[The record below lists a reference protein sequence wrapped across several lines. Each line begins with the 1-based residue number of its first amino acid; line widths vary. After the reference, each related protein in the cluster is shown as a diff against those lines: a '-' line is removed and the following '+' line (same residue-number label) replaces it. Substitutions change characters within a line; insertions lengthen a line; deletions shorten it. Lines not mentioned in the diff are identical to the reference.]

1 MPNLSKGKKSHTKLK
16 SFRDNDEFLSRISKT
31 LYYSKRP
38 VTDCL
43 SLPVT
48 EFAAEFFTGVKCGR
62 TLERLDVEEASRI
75 SRNACVSPCSFVL
88 ALLYLERLKDCNA
101 EYLQR
106 VAPSELFLV
115 TLMVASKFL
124 QDDGEEDEVFNAE
137 WAKSGDLTIPKMNNL
152 EKEFLNAID
161 WSVFVHNKDFWDRL
175 HKLESDLAYKEG
187 NRRGWFSYTELHC
200 LMNAVQLLPV
210 IQALLSVSS
219 VCLAAYV
226 AGVATI
232 LGSVIVA
239 SHLPGTVFMSRRL
252 SRCNDLSSDVDYKLF
267 TECQSSNV
275 NTNSAILSSTNNTLS
290 TTIYNN
296 SRLENIIDLN
306 NPDFVEYPTWDR
318 WSDSTATFLSTLDL
332 QSESMNNRNQVFND
346 INELSINTKPLE
358 TDLFLHNKDELAT
371 IFNRREIDDRGF
383 KLSLQN
389 WRHYVS
395 FISLR

>member
-1 MPNLSKGKKSHTKLK
+1 MPNMSKGRKSQTKFK
-16 SFRDNDEFLSRISKT
+16 SFRGNDEFLSRISKT

-48 EFAAEFFTGVKCGR
+48 EFAAELFTGVKCGR

-88 ALLYLERLKDCNA
+88 ALLYIERLKDCNA

-124 QDDGEEDEVFNAE
+124 QDDGEEDEVYNAE
-137 WAKSGDLTIPKMNNL
+137 WAKSGDLTIQQVNLL
-152 EKEFLNAID
+152 EKEFLSAID
-161 WSVFVHNKDFWDRL
+161 WSVFVHNKDFWERL

-187 NRRGWFSYTELHC
+187 NRRGWFSYTELNC
-200 LMNAVQLLPV
+200 LINTVQLFPV
-210 IQALLSVSS
+210 IQAFLSVST

-226 AGVATI
+226 AGIATI
-232 LGSVIVA
+232 LGSVMLA
-239 SHLPGTVFMSRRL
+239 SHLPGTVFTSRRL
-252 SRCNDLSSDVDYKLF
+252 SRCNSLSSDVYYKGF
-267 TECQSSNV
+267 SECESSNLK
-275 NTNSAILSSTNNTLS
+275 TDSEILLPTNNTIP
-290 TTIYNN
+290 TMVYNN
-296 SRLENIIDLN
+296 SHLENIASNDPDL
-306 NPDFVEYPTWDR
+306 VEFPTWDH
-318 WSDSTATFLSTLDL
+318 WSESTGTFLSNLDL
-332 QSESMNNRNQVFND
+332 QAESIKNHNKVFQDVSEFY
-346 INELSINTKPLE
+346 INTEPLE
-358 TDLFLHNKDELAT
+358 ADLFLPNKEELVT
-371 IFNRREIDDRGF
+371 IFNRREVDDRDF

-395 FISLR
+395 FISPR